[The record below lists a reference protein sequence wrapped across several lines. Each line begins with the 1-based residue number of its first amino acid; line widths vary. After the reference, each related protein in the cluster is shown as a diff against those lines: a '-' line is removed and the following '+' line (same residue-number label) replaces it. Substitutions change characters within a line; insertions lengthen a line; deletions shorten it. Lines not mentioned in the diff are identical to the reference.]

1 MHRDNHT
8 SSKLH
13 TSLAPQAA
21 SSVLEASLQPAKFIM
36 LRARS
41 MQGHSGCPTHRLL
54 EGSMLKTLAVVS
66 LPSPIHVSG
75 MESKSK
81 AVLWKSR
88 LTHGAYRSSFGAL
101 WLLRALVSAYHHQ
114 QFPVNTC
121 IVRRHSQ
128 RTLGAAG
135 VVSASSCILLTPN
148 PLLGTCMAWCSA
160 HRRCKHNACPLLK
173 PSC

>member
-1 MHRDNHT
+1 MFSCSQEVFLCIGTITLHRSYT
-8 SSKLH
+8 PLWPLKL
-13 TSLAPQAA
+13 LL
-21 SSVLEASLQPAKFIM
+21 LEASLQPAKFIM

-101 WLLRALVSAYHHQ
+101 WLLLALVSAYHHQ

-121 IVRRHSQ
+121 IVRRNSQ

-135 VVSASSCILLTPN
+135 VVSASSCYL
-148 PLLGTCMAWCSA
+148 ADS
-160 HRRCKHNACPLLK
+160 
-173 PSC
+173 